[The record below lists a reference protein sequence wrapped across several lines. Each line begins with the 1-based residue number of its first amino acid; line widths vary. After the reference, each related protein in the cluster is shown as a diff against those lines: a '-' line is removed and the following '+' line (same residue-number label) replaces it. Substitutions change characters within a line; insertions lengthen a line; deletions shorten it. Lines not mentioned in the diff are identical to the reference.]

1 MEVRGSENETRGTK
15 MEMGEVME
23 RDAASAVKEVVNIYL

>member
-1 MEVRGSENETRGTK
+1 MEVRGSEIEARGK
-15 MEMGEVME
+15 KVEMGEVMT